1 MTLRGADEYGPML
14 DWTKHWADFPKGTK
28 FYAHRTPKGAEPV
41 IVVAGPTATDV
52 ALWEAMNAAEKV
64 GNRTDDK
71 LIRKE
76 LNSKGLYLV
85 RSLTP
90 LTMTQKLRTVQEM
103 EE

>member
-1 MTLRGADEYGPML
+1 MTLRGVDEYGPML
-14 DWTKHWADFPKGTK
+14 DWMKHWADFPKGTK